1 MSSKGFNPY
10 IILADDV
17 SPLYLLI
24 LLIISMYVGC
34 PIILAR
40 SAVDINKGCWRAD
53 TILTLKSRRMDG
65 FSNRQGLR
73 ALSTEHQKCLE
84 QNTLSLKIKK
94 SKWSEFLIFFIL
106 RDRVLCYA
114 FVTSFR
120 KVRSRWWQF
129 QSPSICLESKLLV
142 EDTLGKAT

>member
-1 MSSKGFNPY
+1 MLYNSV
-10 IILADDV
+10 V
-17 SPLYLLI
+17 SFIFYFPKSAFYHSVLWIKL
-24 LLIISMYVGC
+24 M
-34 PIILAR
+34 R
-40 SAVDINKGCWRAD
+40 SAIRVTYVKSPHNKVENCSHMRKNQIRFS
-53 TILTLKSRRMDG
+53 TSSMLTRGVWDFG
-65 FSNRQGLR
+65 
-73 ALSTEHQKCLE
+73 ALIFLVI
-84 QNTLSLKIKK
+84 LSLKIKK